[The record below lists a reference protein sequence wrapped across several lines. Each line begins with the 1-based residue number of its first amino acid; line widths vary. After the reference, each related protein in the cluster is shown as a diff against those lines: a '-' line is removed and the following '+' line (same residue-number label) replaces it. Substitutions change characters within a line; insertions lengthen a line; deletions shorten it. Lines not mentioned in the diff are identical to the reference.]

1 MSKLIKRI
9 LDLIISF
16 FGIIFSSPLI
26 LFAAVA
32 IFMQDRKSPFYFA
45 PRVGKNGNEFTM
57 FKIRTMVVDADKSG
71 IDSTSGDDLR
81 VTKLGRIIR
90 KIKIDEL
97 TQLLNVLKGEMSLV
111 GPRPNVKRDTD
122 IYTNTEKKLLSVK
135 PGITDFASIVFA
147 DEGEILSG
155 KENPDIAYNQLI
167 RPGKSELGLFYINN
181 TNIKIDVAI
190 ITTTII
196 SIFSR
201 SAALKI
207 NVLILKKLNAPIDLI
222 DTAKRNQILFPK
234 PPPGSNQIVTS
245 RKV

>member
-16 FGIIFSSPLI
+16 FGIIFSGPLI

-45 PRVGKNGNEFTM
+45 PRVGKNGTEFTM
-57 FKIRTMVVDADKSG
+57 FKIRTMVVNADKSG

-90 KIKIDEL
+90 KSKIDEL

-111 GPRPNVKRDTD
+111 GPRPNVKRDID

-147 DEGEILSG
+147 DEGEILRG

>member
-45 PRVGKNGNEFTM
+45 PRVGENGNEFTM

-90 KIKIDEL
+90 KSKIDEL

-147 DEGEILSG
+147 DEGKILSG

-167 RPGKSELGLFYINN
+167 RPGKSELGLFYIDNA
-181 TNIKIDVAI
+181 NIKIDVAI

-207 NVLILKKLNAPIDLI
+207 NVIILKKLNAPIDLI

>member
-16 FGIIFSSPLI
+16 FGIIFSGPLI

-57 FKIRTMVVDADKSG
+57 FKIRTMVVNADKSG

-90 KIKIDEL
+90 KSKIDEL

-111 GPRPNVKRDTD
+111 GPRPNVKRDID

-147 DEGEILSG
+147 DEGEILRG